1 MTLNYISVGKK
12 IKAIRKKR
20 GLSQMKLAERAELS
34 PTYISYIENG
44 IKSMSL
50 EAFVRIANALNVT
63 ADELL
68 SDSLEN
74 TIKVSN
80 HEFTTLLNDCTHH
93 EKRVLHDIVTAA
105 KKSLREHTCYLRLDR

>member
-1 MTLNYISVGKK
+1 MTLNYVSVGKK

-20 GLSQMKLAERAELS
+20 GLSQMKLAENAELS
-34 PTYISYIENG
+34 PTYISYIECG

-50 EAFVRIANALNVT
+50 DAFVRIANALNIT

-80 HEFTTLLNDCTHH
+80 HEFTTLLTDCTYY
-93 EKRVLHDIVTAA
+93 EKRILRDIVAA
-105 KKSLREHTCYLRLDR
+105 TKKSIRENSCYLRSGR